1 MKKNWYKDFFNGVV
15 IDYWSNLNTVEQ
27 TLEEANF
34 LSKLFYRKT
43 RPRLLDIPCGNGRHS
58 IELASRGFNM
68 VGIDSS
74 REFINIAQA
83 NSSELA
89 KSVEFLT
96 GDMRY
101 LPWSESFD
109 GAFCMGNSFGYFSH
123 EDTLAFLESVSKSLK
138 VGGLF
143 ILDTSLVAESL
154 MFNLLEHDW
163 EQVEDIYLLLEHHY
177 DAETSCLQTEYLFMQ
192 DGHFETRTSWHQIYT
207 VAEVKRLL
215 ERAGLFTRELY
226 GSLLRDPFLLGSS
239 HLLLIAEKK
248 TKL

>member
-1 MKKNWYKDFFNGVV
+1 
-15 IDYWSNLNTVEQ
+15 
-27 TLEEANF
+27 
-34 LSKLFYRKT
+34 
-43 RPRLLDIPCGNGRHS
+43 
-58 IELASRGFNM
+58 
-68 VGIDSS
+68 
-74 REFINIAQA
+74 
-83 NSSELA
+83 
-89 KSVEFLT
+89 
-96 GDMRY
+96 
-101 LPWSESFD
+101 
-109 GAFCMGNSFGYFSH
+109 
-123 EDTLAFLESVSKSLK
+123 
-138 VGGLF
+138 
-143 ILDTSLVAESL
+143 

-177 DAETSCLQTEYLFMQ
+177 DAEKSCLQTEYLFMQ